1 MRKCSNKNHNTIFG
15 SIECFLYRRDK
26 DVLFDLN
33 CCFCVR
39 HWNFTLRFRFGLFWE
54 NRKSSA
60 YEKWNDNKIKS
71 VSISW
76 YAESKYCL
84 SPNIWS
90 VHKLIAIYACMRCD
104 HRSVVC
110 VWCMHHKFIRKAE
123 KSMSKSNFLS
133 ANL

>member
-1 MRKCSNKNHNTIFG
+1 MKTNVYSFKWYVFCVNAPTKTTIL
-15 SIECFLYRRDK
+15 FLVRLNVFYI
-26 DVLFDLN
+26 DVTKMSYLIWIVAF
-33 CCFCVR
+33 VR

-60 YEKWNDNKIKS
+60 CEKWNDNKIKS

-110 VWCMHHKFIRKAE
+110 LWCMVYA
-123 KSMSKSNFLS
+123 S
-133 ANL
+133 